1 MSLLNK
7 NKCGVVCEWME
18 NNRTII
24 NPDGQVIPCCYLANI
39 LYAYDKFD
47 VPSDNTITAQIGD
60 KHQIVKDFK
69 QESILM
75 EYWNNKD
82 KYNIHK
88 NPLIDILNEDWF
100 TKTLPESWD
109 DSDRLTKQC
118 RLNCVPGGR
127 NDQK

>member
-39 LYAYDKFD
+39 LYAYDKFG

-60 KHQIVKDFK
+60 KSQIVKDFK
-69 QESILM
+69 QESVLM

-88 NPLIDILNEDWF
+88 NPLINILNEDWF

-118 RLNCVPGGR
+118 RLNCMSGGR
-127 NDQK
+127 NDKK

>member
-24 NPDGQVIPCCYLANI
+24 NPDGQVIPCCYFANI

-60 KHQIVKDFK
+60 K
-69 QESILM
+69 
-75 EYWNNKD
+75 
-82 KYNIHK
+82 HK